1 MAHIAKLD
9 GNSIVTDVYVIH
21 NNELIDEHGNES
33 ESKGIDFIKSLYG
46 DGSYVQTSYNKLFRK
61 NYAGVGFL
69 YDPIR
74 DAFIPPK
81 PYPSWILNE
90 STCDW
95 DPPVPKPEP
104 RIDYYSEW
112 HEDTQTWVEVYVK

>member
-1 MAHIAKLD
+1 MAHIAKL
-9 GNSIVTDVYVIH
+9 NEESIVTDVYVIH
-21 NNELIDEHGNES
+21 NNELMDENGNES
-33 ESKGIDFIKSLYG
+33 EQKGIEFVKSLYG
-46 DGSYVQTSYNKLFRK
+46 EGSYVQTSYNKVIRK

-95 DPPVPKPEP
+95 DSPVPKPEP
-104 RIDYYSEW
+104 VIDYYHDW
-112 HEDTQTWVEVYVK
+112 DEDNQVWVSVYVK

>member
-21 NNELIDEHGNES
+21 NNELLDEHGNET
-33 ESKGIDFIKSLYG
+33 ETKGIAFVKSLYG
-46 DGSYVQTSYNKLFRK
+46 EGSYVQTSINKTFRK

-81 PYPSWILNE
+81 PYPSWTLNE

-112 HEDTQTWVEVYVK
+112 HEDSQTWVEVYVK